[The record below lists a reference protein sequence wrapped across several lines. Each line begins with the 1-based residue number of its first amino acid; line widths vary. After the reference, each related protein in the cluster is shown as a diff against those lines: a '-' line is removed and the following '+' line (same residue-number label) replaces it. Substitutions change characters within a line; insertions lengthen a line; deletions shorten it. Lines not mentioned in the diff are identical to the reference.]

1 MSELDK
7 TQIDEL
13 LTGYIDDELSQR
25 QHTEVKRL
33 IQHDHDIAQRFS
45 QLQKQKQLL
54 SSLPVNSAPAEIL
67 DNIKAALE
75 SKLVRREHPHVA
87 DRAAGARGLLFR
99 RALTVAA
106 MLLLPLGLLAW
117 VVFTIVTPAA
127 TDSGGWLISDNR
139 PGVSDTGSTPDSRMA
154 VSTPFNSHLRLE
166 SRQAI
171 AVADFIKKAVYRHAL
186 IDNTIP
192 RSDAD
197 SSSFQITS
205 TPQRLGALLLDLKP
219 LWDKCD
225 STSFTVPGTAGDGD
239 IVVANIS
246 PDHTIEIFKSPHPA
260 GRIALIRNIAGLKP
274 DGDTT
279 NNIDTAFDPSIP
291 IKPMLTRPEQP
302 KTTSGVPEKDQ
313 NISLTITVI
322 GL

>member
-1 MSELDK
+1 
-7 TQIDEL
+7 
-13 LTGYIDDELSQR
+13 
-25 QHTEVKRL
+25 
-33 IQHDHDIAQRFS
+33 
-45 QLQKQKQLL
+45 
-54 SSLPVNSAPAEIL
+54 
-67 DNIKAALE
+67 
-75 SKLVRREHPHVA
+75 
-87 DRAAGARGLLFR
+87 
-99 RALTVAA
+99 
-106 MLLLPLGLLAW
+106 MLLVPLGLLAW
-117 VVFTIVTPAA
+117 VVFTIVMPAP
-127 TDSGGWLISDNR
+127 TDSGDWLISDNR
-139 PGVSDTGSTPDSRMA
+139 PGVSDTDYTPDSRMA

-171 AVADFIKKAVYRHAL
+171 AVTDFIKKAVYSHAL

-192 RSDAD
+192 RSGTD

-205 TPQRLGALLLDLKP
+205 TPRRLAALLSDLKP

-260 GRIALIRNIAGLKP
+260 GRIALIRNIAGLNS

-291 IKPMLTRPEQP
+291 IKPMLTQPELP
-302 KTTSGVPEKDQ
+302 KKTSGVPEKDK

>member
-33 IQHDHDIAQRFS
+33 IRHNEDIAQRFG

-54 SSLPVNSAPAEIL
+54 SSLPVTSAPAELL
-67 DNIKAALE
+67 DNIKTALE
-75 SKLVRREHPHVA
+75 SKTVRRELPHLA
-87 DRAAGARGLLFR
+87 DRAAGVRGLLFR
-99 RALTVAA
+99 RALTAAA
-106 MLLLPLGLLAW
+106 MLLVPLGLLAW
-117 VVFTIVTPAA
+117 VVFTIVTPAP
-127 TDSGGWLISDNR
+127 TDSGDWSVSDNR
-139 PGVSDTGSTPDSRMA
+139 PGVSDTGSTPDSRIA

-171 AVADFIKKAVYRHAL
+171 AVADFIKKAVYSHAL

-192 RSDAD
+192 RSDAA

-225 STSFTVPGTAGDGD
+225 STSLTIPGAAGHGD
-239 IVVANIS
+239 IVMADIS

-260 GRIALIRNIAGLKP
+260 GRIALIKKIAALNSE
-274 DGDTT
+274 GDSAISGDAT
-279 NNIDTAFDPSIP
+279 FDPSIP
-291 IKPMLTRPEQP
+291 IKPMLTQPELP
-302 KTTSGVPEKDQ
+302 KTTSDVPEKDK